1 MSRLEFAGQRA
12 DEKVEFVFRR
22 HIIAMRKGFYA
33 ILICFALGSLPFLI
47 WQDNVDLLW
56 IALGGLVFGLLI
68 LFYHWIGWYFSIYV
82 VTNQRIRQSS
92 QKGIFGKTVIDLNLD
107 KIQNI
112 SYNIPGFFGEMFGF
126 GTIVLQ
132 TMVGDMIIDKA
143 ARCEENYNRLNQ
155 VIAEAGI
162 ELSQNESREGE
173 IENEE
178 KDD

>member
-47 WQDNVDLLW
+47 WQDNVNLLW

-68 LFYHWIGWYFSIYV
+68 FFYHWVGWYFSVYI

-92 QKGIFGKTVIDLNLD
+92 QKGFFGKTVVDLSLD
-107 KIQNI
+107 KVQNI
-112 SYNIPGFFGEMFGF
+112 SYNVPGFFGEIFRF

-132 TMVGDMIIDKA
+132 TMVGDMIIDKVA
-143 ARCEENYNRLNQ
+143 DCEDNYNRLNQ
-155 VIAEAGI
+155 VIANVGI
-162 ELSQNESREGE
+162 KNNENIDQKGE
-173 IENEE
+173 NNDKEDE
-178 KDD
+178 